1 MTRQHVGTYGV
12 YLSESLKSPDQ
23 NANVNIVMR
32 FLPTKKVSNDSVPTV
47 SERQHRPLK
56 CACNPYMM
64 RVDPGSA
71 DVLLLG

>member
-12 YLSESLKSPDQ
+12 YLSEGLKSPDQ
-23 NANVNIVMR
+23 NANVDVVMR
-32 FLPTKKVSNDSVPTV
+32 FLPSKKVSNYSVPTV

-64 RVDPGSA
+64 RKDPGSA
-71 DVLLLG
+71 GVLLLG